1 LTVSY
6 SESVVL
12 SCPADVLLDQVA
24 QILKEDWHARKIVR
38 DTSEVRAKTGINL
51 RSWGDVITVVA
62 ARQEAN
68 SVTVHI
74 TSETWLK
81 TTIIDYGKSKA
92 NVKRIRAQI
101 TERLAPPAG

>member
-1 LTVSY
+1 
-6 SESVVL
+6 VVL

-38 DTSEVRAKTGINL
+38 DASEVRAKTGINL

-92 NVKRIRAQI
+92 NVKRLRAQI